1 MGVAEGTALRPSW
14 GRERDSGTSVPA
26 GEPAGPGTVPRRAAT
41 SGGKEPK
48 LRTRIGNAGQLDVDA
63 RRRLKAYNIV
73 LATVGHLLALAIL
86 LVMSWIGT
94 SDLDRGGWLR
104 LTGLMLLVQAVLW
117 MAARRGWDEAVA
129 WDRHFLHVPILAS
142 GVLFALYI
150 HLAPAAR
157 YMLLTAWFVALFFA
171 VGRLG
176 FREVAGLAA
185 VMTALYLG
193 TVWHLIDQ
201 EGEALSLALEGVH
214 AGVFLAVNLYAG
226 IVCERL
232 RSKRRETQQLRRTL
246 AEQAITDPLT
256 GLPNRRYMEEFLEA
270 ELGRIRRYGGE
281 CAVAMVDVD
290 DFKHYND
297 SLGHLAG
304 DEVLRMLAEAMQEDV
319 RVSDVVARFGGEE
332 FGIIMVNT
340 GPEEA
345 AEAAERVR
353 RRVEER
359 SFPEE
364 EIQPGGDLTVSVG
377 YACCPRDGETYQ
389 ELIERADEA
398 LYEAKRRGKNRIAA
412 A

>member
-1 MGVAEGTALRPSW
+1 LGLRA
-14 GRERDSGTSVPA
+14 GRRRERTGGSG
-26 GEPAGPGTVPRRAAT
+26 GEGRRPLSSRGTGPGHEER
-41 SGGKEPK
+41 GKEPK
-48 LRTRIGNAGQLDVDA
+48 LRTPIGTTGQLDAEA
-63 RRRLKAYNIV
+63 RRRLKAYNV
-73 LATVGHLLALAIL
+73 ALATVGHLLALVIL

-104 LTGLMLLVQAVLW
+104 LTGLMLLVQTGLW
-117 MAARRGWDEAVA
+117 TAARRGWDEAVT
-129 WDRHFLHVPILAS
+129 WDRHFLHVPILVS
-142 GVLFALYI
+142 GALFCLYI

-157 YMLLTAWFVALFFA
+157 YMLLMAWFVALFFA

-185 VMTALYLG
+185 VMATLYVG
-193 TVWHLIDQ
+193 TVWHLIVH
-201 EGEALSLALEGVH
+201 EGEALSLAFEGVH

-226 IVCERL
+226 LVFERL
-232 RSKRRETQQLRRTL
+232 RNKRRETHQLRETL

-345 AEAAERVR
+345 AEAAERLR
-353 RRVEER
+353 RKVEER
-359 SFPEE
+359 TFPDE

-377 YACCPRDGETYQ
+377 YACCPRDGEAYR

-398 LYEAKRRGKNRIAA
+398 LYDAKRRGKNRIAA